1 MRIAMRH
8 LSCGRAVN
16 VLCHGIHSILQTL
29 ITTQYLNYKYLR
41 CDCLIAMAHPRTH
54 IVDVATTNHDWED
67 KALYELAECAISST
81 QAAVNNTN
89 PLPNFDEYDQ
99 L

>member
-16 VLCHGIHSILQTL
+16 VLCHGIHSILQAL
-29 ITTQYLNYKYLR
+29 ITTQYLNYKYLW
-41 CDCLIAMAHPRTH
+41 CDCLIAMARTCNM
-54 IVDVATTNHDWED
+54 VNCDEATVVQDSRDGEANTIIEE
-67 KALYELAECAISST
+67 YECANGHT
-81 QAAVNNTN
+81 FHET
-89 PLPNFDEYDQ
+89 LE